1 MSAMQLFGTKRQ
13 FLPASGILATPKLA
27 VSLDDVHFPKPETFC
42 NRATRRFFAVQN
54 SAQVSAINA
63 VVPCK
68 GALTTLAFN
77 CDSQQI
83 NNVIVVK
90 DNCGA
95 VSFRDGS
102 DPCEFPFFDGRDF
115 LSLSLLISPL
125 LRSVPCS
132 PFRLVPV
139 AVAILPILLADF
151 LAVLFTISP
160 VVLAAPCAIFWSLL
174 VLAVIFPPSLTVSP
188 RSHGLDSPLISQSV
202 SGPPD
207 TDFLCECLFQ
217 SRSL

>member
-1 MSAMQLFGTKRQ
+1 VT
-13 FLPASGILATPKLA
+13 
-27 VSLDDVHFPKPETFC
+27 
-42 NRATRRFFAVQN
+42 
-54 SAQVSAINA
+54 AINA
-63 VVPCK
+63 VVPSK
-68 GALTTLAFN
+68 GGLTTLAFN

-90 DNCGA
+90 YNCGPA
-95 VSFRDGS
+95 QSAGESKGTSFVNS
-102 DPCEFPFFDGRDF
+102 RDF

-125 LRSVPCS
+125 LRGVPCS

-174 VLAVIFPPSLTVSP
+174 VLAVIFPSSLTVP
-188 RSHGLDSPLISQSV
+188 RFPRTRLPM
-202 SGPPD
+202 
-207 TDFLCECLFQ
+207 
-217 SRSL
+217 